1 MAPGFRYHV
10 VSMAAIFLALGVGII
25 IGTSF
30 VQSAIISQQTKQ
42 VGSLQNQFTKEIAS
56 RRNEVKQ
63 YSDFV
68 AAYARQ
74 LENRLKGVHVALI
87 QTGDYPEALLNAR
100 EALEKAG
107 ATITSSTIIDRH
119 FGNWASTRLDDVLH
133 QIRTAHPD
141 LPSDSSA
148 LIKLIATTVARGGTD
163 TDLAP
168 LEAAHL
174 LKRDGDYT
182 QAADYVVVIG
192 GASQNNESRA
202 ETVDIPLIT
211 QLKDL
216 PPTVIAAEPYVADI
230 SYIPVLRPSEISTID
245 NVETDIGRVALVLA
259 IKGEKGNY
267 GVKSTA
273 SNGILP
279 SSTPSTS
286 PVSITSAP
294 GSPAPAP

>member
-1 MAPGFRYHV
+1 LAPGFRYHV
-10 VSMAAIFLALGVGII
+10 VSMAAIFLALGVGVI
-25 IGTSF
+25 IGNTF
-30 VQSAIISQQTKQ
+30 VQSAIVSQQTKQ
-42 VGSLQNQFTKEIAS
+42 VVTLQNQFTKEIAS

-74 LENRLKGVHVALI
+74 LENRLKGVHIALI

-107 ATITSSTIIDRH
+107 ATITSSTVIDRH
-119 FGNWASTRLDDVLH
+119 FGNWATARLDDVLH

-168 LEAAHL
+168 LETAHL

-182 QAADYVVVIG
+182 QPADYVIVIG

-202 ETVDIPLIT
+202 ESVDIPLIT
-211 QLKDL
+211 QLKEL
-216 PPTVIAAEPYVADI
+216 PPTVIAAEPYMADI
-230 SYIPVLRPSEISTID
+230 SYIPALRASEISTID

-267 GVKSTA
+267 GVKTTA

-279 SSTPSTS
+279 VSTPNIPPFSILSS
-286 PVSITSAP
+286 PTATP
-294 GSPAPAP
+294 